1 MPMTTFIKVG
11 LGDTFIGDWIGRVPF
26 VKAAYKRSALFRR
39 DHSGLFYG
47 VYESYEQALADIPPS
62 RVAGWD
68 NEASASM
75 WVDNIS
81 PIRAGTY
88 PVLFWLS
95 QLLRERTTVVDYGGS
110 IGLTYY
116 GFERF
121 ARLPP
126 QTRWIVVEVPKI
138 VAEGRRVAA
147 REKATGLEFVT
158 AIDAAPE
165 GDILLSLGALQ
176 YMKDSVPGL
185 LELRPTMPR
194 HVILNKVP
202 LTPKDAYWTLQNFGP
217 SISPYRVYNEAEFIG
232 YFEKFGYA
240 LKDRWGVYELDCYIP
255 FHPSRCLPYF
265 AGLYFEKAA

>member
-11 LGDTFIGDWIGRVPF
+11 LADTFIGDCIGRIPF
-26 VKAAYKRSALFRR
+26 IKTAYKRSALFRR
-39 DHSGLFYG
+39 NHSGLFYG
-47 VYESYEQALADIPPS
+47 VYDSYEQALADIPAS
-62 RVAGWD
+62 CVAGWD
-68 NEASASM
+68 NEGAASI

-81 PIRAGTY
+81 PMRPGTY

-95 QLLRERTTVVDYGGS
+95 QLLHEGTTVIDYGGS

-116 GFERF
+116 GYQRF
-121 ARLPP
+121 ARLPAN
-126 QTRWIVVEVPKI
+126 TRWVVVEVPKI

-147 REKATGLEFVT
+147 RESAAGLEFETESV
-158 AIDAAPE
+158 AAPAC
-165 GDILLSLGALQ
+165 DILLSAGALQ

-185 LELRPTMPR
+185 LELWATMPR
-194 HVILNKVP
+194 HLILNKVP

-217 SISPYRVYNEAEFIG
+217 SISPYRVYNEVDFLG
-232 YFEKFGYA
+232 YFEKYGYV

-255 FHPSRCLPYF
+255 FHPSRCLPHF